1 LLDLAYRYL
10 QPIISMNYL
19 SVEQLAKS
27 FGVQTLFEGLS
38 FGIEKGQKVALVAR
52 NGSGKSTLFKI
63 LTGKETPDS
72 GLVVYNKEVRLGYLS
87 QEHDLHLQ
95 KSIIENV
102 FAADNQMTRAIKA
115 YELAITTGHGLQ
127 EANDMM
133 DQSQAWSYEAKAKQI
148 LGGLD
153 IHDLEQKVAH
163 LSGGQQRRIA
173 LARVLIEEPDLLLL
187 DEPTN
192 HLDLEMIEWLEEFL
206 TRSSMTIFMITH
218 DRYFLENITNE
229 ILEMENGE
237 IFKYKGNFSYYLE
250 KKAEREALEESTRD
264 KQMNLFKRE
273 LEWARKMPRARTV
286 KSKSRMDSFHEL
298 KTTVSKRIEQDEL
311 ALEININ
318 RLGSKIIELHKVR
331 KFFGNKPIL
340 NGFDYVFKTG
350 ERVGI
355 VGKNGC
361 GKSTFINMLTREME
375 PDGGKVVV
383 GETVVFGHYSQSGM
397 VIKDGQRIIEAIR
410 DVADFIPLTKGKTIS
425 AAQMLERFMFPKS
438 MHFNYVERLSGGERK
453 RLQLLLLLMKN
464 PNFLILDEP
473 TNDLDVFTL
482 AALEEYLIQ
491 YPGCLLIVSHDR
503 YFMDKLVDHMLVM
516 DGEGEIKDILGSY
529 GEYRLAQELEEAK
542 ASDLRKAEV
551 KEVAAAKAEKP
562 KNKLSFKEKF
572 ELESIEKELPLL
584 EIEKA
589 ELEAVL
595 AGGTSDHEAL
605 LSTTDRLGKV
615 MEELDFKSMRWL
627 ELTEYS
633 GG

>member
-1 LLDLAYRYL
+1 
-10 QPIISMNYL
+10 MNYL
-19 SVEQLAKS
+19 SVEQLTKS
-27 FGVQTLFEGLS
+27 FGVNTLFSNLS

-52 NGSGKSTLFKI
+52 NGAGKSTLFRI
-63 LTGKETPDS
+63 LTGKDTPDS
-72 GLVVYNKEVRLGYLS
+72 GLVVFNKEVRLGYLS
-87 QEHDLHLQ
+87 QEHDLDVR

-115 YELAITTGHGLQ
+115 YELALFHDKGLQ
-127 EANDMM
+127 EASDAM
-133 DQSQAWSYEAKAKQI
+133 DQTNAWSYEAKAKQI

-153 IHDLEQKVAH
+153 IHDLEQKVGH

-192 HLDLEMIEWLEEFL
+192 HLDLDMIEWLEEFL
-206 TRSSMTIFMITH
+206 SRSSMTIFMITH
-218 DRYFLENITNE
+218 DRYFLENITDE
-229 ILEMENGE
+229 IVELEDGQ
-237 IFKYKGNFSYYLE
+237 IFRYKGNFSYYLE
-250 KKAEREALEESTRD
+250 KKAEREALEEATRD

-298 KTTVSKRIEQDEL
+298 KATVSKRIQQDEL

-318 RLGSKIIELHKVR
+318 RLGSKIIEMHKVR
-331 KFFGNKPIL
+331 KGFDTVQIL

-350 ERVGI
+350 ERLGL
-355 VGKNGC
+355 VGKNGS
-361 GKSTFINMLTREME
+361 GKSTFIQMLTREIE

-383 GETVVFGHYSQSGM
+383 GDTVVFGHYSQYGLPL
-397 VIKDGQRIIEAIR
+397 KEGQRVIEAIR
-410 DVADFIPLTKGKTIS
+410 EVADFIPLTKGKTIT

-482 AALEEYLIQ
+482 AALEEYLML

-503 YFMDKLVDHMLVM
+503 YFMDKLVDHMLVLEGN
-516 DGEGEIKDILGSY
+516 GEVKDILGSY
-529 GEYRLAQELEEAK
+529 GEYRLAQELAEAK
-542 ASDLRKAEV
+542 ASEQRKAEV
-551 KEVAAAKAEKP
+551 KEAAPKVEKP
-562 KNKLSFKEKF
+562 KSKLSFKEKF
-572 ELESIEKELPLL
+572 EFDQLEKDIPRLEK
-584 EIEKA
+584 EKA
-589 ELEAVL
+589 ELEALL
-595 AGGTSDHEAL
+595 AGGTNDHEEL
-605 LSTTDRLGKV
+605 IRTTEKLGQLV
-615 MEELDFKSMRWL
+615 EELDDKTMRWL
-627 ELTEYS
+627 ELSEYA